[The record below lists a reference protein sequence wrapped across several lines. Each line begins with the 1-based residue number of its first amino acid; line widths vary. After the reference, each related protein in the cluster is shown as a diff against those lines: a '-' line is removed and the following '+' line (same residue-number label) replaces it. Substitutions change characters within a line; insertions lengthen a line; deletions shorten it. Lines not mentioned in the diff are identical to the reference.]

1 MLKAVKVIVIRTAGT
16 NCNEETA
23 FAFSRMG
30 AYVEQVHINALI
42 AGDKKLG
49 DYHILALPG
58 GFSYGDDIA
67 SGRILAN
74 ELRLKL
80 TEDIKKFI
88 RDGKLI
94 IGICNG
100 FQILAKAGILPGLGW
115 SSYRTL
121 ADARNIGQEA
131 TLFYN
136 DSAKF
141 EARWVPLK
149 VESRCVWT
157 KGMPPQIYLPV
168 AHGEGKFIP
177 KDKKV
182 MDALIA
188 NGQIA
193 LRYCSSDGSKPS
205 YPDNPNGSTDDI
217 AGICDTT
224 GRILGLMPHPER
236 HFLFEQHPYWTRLT
250 KTSDYGDGAKIFE
263 NGVNYVKEN
272 LLK

>member
-1 MLKAVKVIVIRTAGT
+1 MTNVKVIVIRTAGT

-23 FAFSRMG
+23 FAFKRLG
-30 AYVEQVHINALI
+30 AQVEQVHINALI
-42 AGDKKLG
+42 SGDKKLG

-74 ELRLKL
+74 ELRLKIA
-80 TEDIKKFI
+80 EDLSRFV

-100 FQILAKAGILPGLGW
+100 FQILVKAGILPGLGW
-115 SSYRTL
+115 M
-121 ADARNIGQEA
+121 IGQEA

-141 EARWVPLK
+141 EARWVRLK

-157 KGMPPQIYLPV
+157 KDLPGQIYLPV
-168 AHGEGKFIP
+168 AHGEGKFMAR
-177 KDKKV
+177 DKKV
-182 MDALIA
+182 LDALAA

-193 LRYCSSDGSKPS
+193 LRYCTADGGKPS

-217 AGICDTT
+217 AGISDTT
-224 GRILGLMPHPER
+224 GRVFGLMPHPER
-236 HFLFEQHPYWTRLT
+236 HFLFEQHPFWTRLA
-250 KTSDYGDGAKIFE
+250 KSGEFGDGAKIFE
-263 NGVNYVKEN
+263 NGINYVREH
-272 LLK
+272 LL